1 MSCNC
6 GGTCN
11 NDPSGNKNNSR
22 REFLLTGLLATVAV
36 AGCNDAKHPFATED
50 QVALS
55 GEKVKLLSVNGEV
68 IEIDKAFLKPVP
80 ELPHLSNAEERK
92 GMPGKKFVMVI
103 DLARCKNLK
112 KCQSACNHAHQ
123 VNPGQNWVKVLG
135 MEDADHTAP
144 YWQPTICMH
153 CDEPPCVKVCPVDAT
168 FKRQDGL
175 VLIDSDRCIGCR
187 FCMAACPY
195 STRVFN
201 WEEPV
206 QTNNAE
212 LEKQNPDHHATV
224 VADQLY
230 SCETSLPQKKGTV
243 GKCDFCPDM
252 TRKGELPHCVSAC
265 PNGVFMFGD
274 LNEDSVTN
282 GAETFRF
289 SQLIK
294 DKAGYRLMEDLGT
307 KPRVYYLPPVSR
319 NFPYESGFE
328 NENEFDKK
336 NKHK

>member
-1 MSCNC
+1 MSDNS
-6 GGTCN
+6 GVN
-11 NDPSGNKNNSR
+11 NSNKNSR
-22 REFLLTGLLATVAV
+22 REFLLSGLLASAAV
-36 AGCNDAKHPFATED
+36 AGCSDKNNPFTTED
-50 QVALS
+50 KVAFS

-68 IEIDKAFLKPVP
+68 IEIDKAFLKPIP
-80 ELPHLSNAEERK
+80 ELPHLSNSEERI

-103 DLARCKNLK
+103 DLSRCKNLK

-123 VNPGQNWVKVLG
+123 VHPGQNWIKVLS
-135 MEDADHTAP
+135 MEDGDHTAP
-144 YWQPTICMH
+144 YWQPTNCMH

-175 VLIDSDRCIGCR
+175 VLIDSNRCIGCR

-206 QTNNAE
+206 PTNE
-212 LEKQNPDHHATV
+212 TDKKLQNPVHHV
-224 VADQLY
+224 NVADDQPY

-265 PNGVFMFGD
+265 PNGVYMFGD
-274 LNEDSVTN
+274 MNEDSVTN

-289 SQLIK
+289 SELIK
-294 DKAGYRLMEDLGT
+294 DKAGYRLIEDLGT
-307 KPRVYYLPPVSR
+307 KPSVYYLPPVNR
-319 NFPYESGFE
+319 NFPYESGLE
-328 NENEFDKK
+328 NVTDDDKK
-336 NKHK
+336 NKSK

>member
-1 MSCNC
+1 ME
-6 GGTCN
+6 N
-11 NDPSGNKNNSR
+11 NNTSR
-22 REFLLTGLLATVAV
+22 RDFLLTGLMATATATI
-36 AGCNDAKHPFATED
+36 AGCGDNPFAPENG
-50 QVALS
+50 VALT

-80 ELPHLSNAEERK
+80 HMPPLTNSEERK
-92 GMPGKKFVMVI
+92 GIAGKKFVMVI

-112 KCQSACNHAHQ
+112 KCQDACNHAHQ
-123 VNPGQNWVKVLG
+123 LNPGQNWIKVLSLQ
-135 MEDADHTAP
+135 ESNKSAP
-144 YWQPTICMH
+144 YWQPTTCMH

-201 WEEPV
+201 WQEPILEKEV
-206 QTNNAE
+206 AE
-212 LEKQNPDHHATV
+212 LP
-224 VADQLY
+224 Y
-230 SCETSLPQKKGTV
+230 SCETSIPQKIGTV
-243 GKCDFCPDM
+243 SKCDFCPDM
-252 TRKGELPHCVSAC
+252 ARMGELPHCVSAC

-274 LNEDSVTN
+274 MNEDSVTN

-289 SQLIK
+289 TDLIK

-307 KPRVYYLPPVSR
+307 KPSVYYLPPVSR
-319 NFPYESGFE
+319 NFPFESGLE
-328 NENEFDKK
+328 NEDPADKLT
-336 NKHK
+336 H

>member
-1 MSCNC
+1 MN
-6 GGTCN
+6 T
-11 NDPSGNKNNSR
+11 PKNKSR
-22 REFLLTGLLATVAV
+22 RDFLLTGLLATVTA
-36 AGCNDAKHPFATED
+36 AGCNDNPFSTEGE
-50 QVALS
+50 VALS
-55 GEKVKLLSVNGEV
+55 GEKVKLLSVNGDI

-80 ELPHLSNAEERK
+80 DLPHLSNAEERR

-112 KCQSACNHAHQ
+112 KCQAACNHMHQ
-123 VNPGQNWVKVLG
+123 VHPGQNWIKVLG
-135 MEDADHTAP
+135 MEDGEHTAP
-144 YWQPTICMH
+144 YWQPTTCMH

-187 FCMAACPY
+187 FCMASCPY

-206 QTNNAE
+206 LTA
-212 LEKQNPDHHATV
+212 AV
-224 VADQLY
+224 VQQSY
-230 SCETSLPQKKGTV
+230 SCETSTPQKRGTV

-274 LNEDSVTN
+274 LNEDSVSN

-289 SQLIK
+289 SELIK
-294 DKAGYRLMEDLGT
+294 EKAGYRLMEDLGT
-307 KPRVYYLPPVSR
+307 KPSVYYLPPVNR
-319 NFPYESGFE
+319 NFPYEAGLETDE
-328 NENEFDKK
+328 NTQ
-336 NKHK
+336 NKSN